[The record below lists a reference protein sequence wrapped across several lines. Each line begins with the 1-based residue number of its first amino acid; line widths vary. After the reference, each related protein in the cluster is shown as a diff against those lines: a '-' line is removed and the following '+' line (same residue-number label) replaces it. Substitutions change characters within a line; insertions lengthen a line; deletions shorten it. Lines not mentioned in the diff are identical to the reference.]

1 MGSILEMWEGFVRA
15 TEAAAIAASSWRGKG
30 DGKAADGA
38 AVEAMRGVL
47 NGLPMDGRI
56 AIGEGERDEA
66 PMLWIGEKLGTF
78 AGDESAFGVDIAVD
92 PLECTSNCALNRP
105 NSIAVLAAAPRGALL
120 HAPDTYMDK
129 MASSSALRGEVSLD
143 AGPSA
148 NVESAAEVL
157 NVPIQDVRV
166 TVLDRPRHSDLI
178 AELRSQGVSLTLI
191 DDGDISAAIEAVRG
205 DETDLL
211 LGIGA
216 APEGVISAVASMAL
230 DGVFEGRLKF
240 RDDADRARAST
251 MLPDVDLDRMWSNTD
266 LCTSNDALF
275 VATGV
280 CEGYLP
286 GVTSSDE
293 GHMTHSEVLATMDG
307 SERHLSSF
315 HPRVFENA

>member
-1 MGSILEMWEGFVRA
+1 MGSVLEMWEGFVQA

-38 AVEAMRGVL
+38 AVEAMRSTL

-66 PMLWIGEKLGTF
+66 PMLWIGEELGAF
-78 AGDESAFGVDIAVD
+78 VGEKSAFGVDIAVD
-92 PLECTSNCALNRP
+92 PLECTNNCALNRP
-105 NSIAVLAAAPRGALL
+105 NSIAVLAAAPRGTLL

-129 MASSSALRGEVSLD
+129 LASSSLLRGEVSLD
-143 AGPSA
+143 ASPSA

-157 NVPIQDVRV
+157 NVPEREVRV
-166 TVLDRPRHSDLI
+166 TVLNRPRHSDLI
-178 AELRSQGVSLTLI
+178 GELRGLGVSLTLI
-191 DDGDISAAIEAVRG
+191 DDGDISGAIEAVRG

-216 APEGVISAVASMAL
+216 APEGVISAVASIAL
-230 DGVFEGRLKF
+230 DGVFEGRLMF
-240 RDDADRARAST
+240 RDDADRERASS
-251 MLPDVDLDRMWSNTD
+251 MLPDVDLGRVWTNND
-266 LCTSNDALF
+266 LCTSNDAIF

-286 GVTSSDE
+286 GVSSSDE
-293 GHMTHSEVLATMDG
+293 GHMTHSEVLATIDG
-307 SERHLSSF
+307 SERHLSTF
-315 HPRVFENA
+315 HPRV

>member
-1 MGSILEMWEGFVRA
+1 MSSVLEMWEGFVRA

-38 AVEAMRGVL
+38 AVEAMRSAL

-66 PMLWIGEKLGTF
+66 PMLWIGEELGAF
-78 AGDESAFGVDIAVD
+78 VGKESAFGVDIAVD
-92 PLECTSNCALNRP
+92 PLECTNNCALNRP
-105 NSIAVLAAAPRGALL
+105 NSIAVLAAAPRDTLL

-129 MASSSALRGEVSLD
+129 LASSSLLRGEVSLD
-143 AGPSA
+143 ASPSA
-148 NVESAAEVL
+148 NVESAADVL
-157 NVPIQDVRV
+157 NVPMHEVRV
-166 TVLDRPRHSDLI
+166 TVLNRPRHSDLI
-178 AELRSQGVSLTLI
+178 GELRGCGVSLTLI

-216 APEGVISAVASMAL
+216 APEGVISAVASIAL
-230 DGVFEGRLKF
+230 DGVFEGRLTF
-240 RDDADRARAST
+240 RDDADRERASS
-251 MLPDVDLDRMWSNTD
+251 MLPDVDLGKVWDKND
-266 LCTSNDALF
+266 LCTGDDAIF

-286 GVTSSDE
+286 GVSSSDE
-293 GHMTHSEVLATMDG
+293 GYMTHSEVLATADG
-307 SERHLSSF
+307 SERHLSTF
-315 HPRVFENA
+315 HPRV

>member
-1 MGSILEMWEGFVRA
+1 MSSVLEMWEGFVRA

-38 AVEAMRGVL
+38 AVEAMRSAL

-66 PMLWIGEKLGTF
+66 PMLWIGEELGAF
-78 AGDESAFGVDIAVD
+78 VGKESAFGVDIAVD
-92 PLECTSNCALNRP
+92 PLECTNNCALNRP
-105 NSIAVLAAAPRGALL
+105 NSIAVLAAAPRDTLL

-129 MASSSALRGEVSLD
+129 LASSSLLRGEVSLD
-143 AGPSA
+143 ASPSA
-148 NVESAAEVL
+148 NVESAADVL
-157 NVPIQDVRV
+157 NVPMHEVRV
-166 TVLDRPRHSDLI
+166 TVLNRPRHSDLI
-178 AELRSQGVSLTLI
+178 GELRDCGVSLTLI

-216 APEGVISAVASMAL
+216 APEGVISAVASIAL
-230 DGVFEGRLKF
+230 DGVFEGRLTF
-240 RDDADRARAST
+240 RDDADRERASS
-251 MLPDVDLDRMWSNTD
+251 MLPDVDLGKVWDKND
-266 LCTSNDALF
+266 LCTGDDAIF

-286 GVTSSDE
+286 GVSSSDE
-293 GHMTHSEVLATMDG
+293 GYMTHSEVLATADG
-307 SERHLSSF
+307 SERHLSTF
-315 HPRVFENA
+315 HPRV